1 MNGFWYRLLPV
12 SVASG
17 DDHTDAQ
24 ANWGSS
30 CLDVSLVMLIWT
42 KCDNRKDGMRG
53 PKPQGQGEKTRA
65 LRGRP
70 GGREIRCDRSMK
82 SEATAGAGS
91 ELAVRIAVSWMS
103 WGGESMLRPGP

>member
-12 SVASG
+12 SVDGG

-42 KCDNRKDGMRG
+42 NVIIGKMECVDRS
-53 PKPQGQGEKTRA
+53 
-65 LRGRP
+65 LRGKVRER
-70 GGREIRCDRSMK
+70 GR
-82 SEATAGAGS
+82 
-91 ELAVRIAVSWMS
+91 
-103 WGGESMLRPGP
+103 